1 MLATSGHVGWTNLP
15 LRPIFLPLLV
25 RMTFELAGAEQ
36 ARHAALAGSPLVL
49 PFEDEIRPRG
59 IEVQPPSGATIR
71 LRLDEQDGRRESVFR
86 YAETHEIGIYL
97 LRLLEAVRPVQIA
110 FSVNVDP
117 EESDPAK
124 IDREELQQRFGGT
137 TLVWAEDPEDLSS
150 TFKWLREGKSLWGTF
165 LWAVLLILV
174 GEAFVANR
182 LSSKQDDEQLQKIA
196 PGMRRL
202 AKNRGAKAQPVSKP

>member
-25 RMTFELAGAEQ
+25 RLTFELAGAEQ
-36 ARHAALAGSPLVL
+36 ARHVALAGSPLVVQ
-49 PFEDEIRPRG
+49 FEDQIRPG
-59 IEVQPPSGATIR
+59 GVEIQPPSGATIR
-71 LRLDEQDGRRESVFR
+71 LQTQDEQGNRQSMFR
-86 YAETHEIGIYL
+86 YADTHEIGIYL
-97 LRLLEAVRPVQIA
+97 LRLLEAVRPTQIA

-124 IDREELQQRFGGT
+124 IGREELEGRFGGT
-137 TLVWAEDPEDLSS
+137 PLVWAEDPDDLSS

-165 LWAVLLILV
+165 MWAVLLILV

-182 LSSKQDDEQLQKIA
+182 LSPKKDEGQLQKIA

-202 AKNRGAKAQPVSKP
+202 AKKGRLGTQAAL